1 MLFNTENPYRR
12 SSQIGRTKICRNDR
26 VEGSERKRSSSPEY
40 RVHFCP
46 AYLATPAIWV
56 LCVEEHGALETLMR
70 TRNLRALSIGWL
82 LPIAHG
88 RPRKPQTATATRQ
101 TFHLPL
107 TLLFPI
113 APSPIWPFSYLRN
126 PKAGKSIVLLFVS
139 ASDWRISQWP

>member
-1 MLFNTENPYRR
+1 MHTVFRR
-12 SSQIGRTKICRNDR
+12 RRALPLTSFDSF
-26 VEGSERKRSSSPEY
+26 VH
-40 RVHFCP
+40 VHFCP